1 MILGLSMRPAAR
13 KGHVAICQS
22 TQAAY
27 ERTTRILCSTLVV
40 FNTIF
45 LSSCGYTILRTH
57 SKAGQDPVE
66 EALPDLVIEEISNYT
81 AEEGPYEDSS
91 ERYRR
96 MTVFGAKVTNRGTA
110 DFAGRVALA
119 WTDDPDEIRYG
130 MYRAIGGEGRLRLM
144 PDSSGIM
151 RGSLGVV
158 YRPGTL
164 LLFTILTDR
173 FEPGQVG
180 ELYKFGSTPYQELS
194 TKNNTLLYTVE

>member
-1 MILGLSMRPAAR
+1 MRPASR

-27 ERTTRILCSTLVV
+27 ERTTRILCATLVV

-45 LSSCGYTILRTH
+45 LSSCGYTILETR

-81 AEEGPYEDSS
+81 VEEGPYMDSS
-91 ERYRR
+91 EPYRW

-130 MYRAIGGEGRLRLM
+130 MYRAIGGEAYLRLM
-144 PDSSGIM
+144 PDSSGTI
-151 RGSLGVV
+151 RGSLWQIV
-158 YRPGTL
+158 YRPGTP
-164 LLFTILTDR
+164 LLFSILTDR